1 MYANPKLKQWSES
14 VSCVSQL
21 VKLASTYPMMKLIQ
35 NKNGWG
41 LFWWVILVSS
51 SEDTNVDL
59 MAYSHWNTKDLNID
73 LCGNTSNI
81 LGQQLTAS
89 STCEFANV
97 LQKKA
102 LIMKRWMKCK
112 DEAKQSKFLVIRLL
126 RRTEVRLHMMLL
138 CPFRHK
144 QQMKTRVFSP
154 LWSKRQ
160 NALSLL
166 HFNPKQEKGE
176 RKRYQSQR
184 PNPRAEAS
192 PLETS

>member
-1 MYANPKLKQWSES
+1 MQIQNSSNGVKVL
-14 VSCVSQL
+14 VCVSQL

-59 MAYSHWNTKDLNID
+59 MNYSRWNTKDLNID

-160 NALSLL
+160 NAWVYCTL
-166 HFNPKQEKGE
+166 NPNKRRVRGRDISPKGQTQE
-176 RKRYQSQR
+176 QR
-184 PNPRAEAS
+184 PVP
-192 PLETS
+192 